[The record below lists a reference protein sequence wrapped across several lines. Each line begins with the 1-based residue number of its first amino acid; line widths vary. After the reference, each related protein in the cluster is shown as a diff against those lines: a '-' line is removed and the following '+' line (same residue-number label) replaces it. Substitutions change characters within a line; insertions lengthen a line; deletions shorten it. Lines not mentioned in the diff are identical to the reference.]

1 MLKGK
6 NTQLRALEP
15 TDLDILY
22 KWENEIENWSLSGTL
37 APFSRFVIEQYLA
50 ASHHDI
56 YYNKQLRL
64 MIDSLQKDGSVQTI
78 GCIDL
83 FDFDPYHKR
92 AGVGILIG
100 EKEKRSK
107 GHGKEA
113 LELLIE
119 YAFNKLDLHQ
129 LFANIAADNITSLE
143 LFKKCGFEMI
153 GIKKEWLSQNKKW
166 MDECLLQL
174 IKPDN

>member
-6 NTQLRALEP
+6 KTLLRALEP

-22 KWENEIENWSLSGTL
+22 KWENNVDNWSLSGTL
-37 APFSRFVIEQYLA
+37 APYSRFVIEQYLA

-64 MIDSLQKDGSVQTI
+64 MIDRFSSDEENTPI

-83 FDFDPYHKR
+83 FDLDPYHKR

-100 EKEKRSK
+100 ETENRQK
-107 GHGKEA
+107 GYGSEA
-113 LELLIE
+113 LELLAN

-129 LFANIAADNITSLE
+129 LFANIAAGNVSSLE
-143 LFKKCGFEMI
+143 MFKKCGFVMV
-153 GIKKEWLSQNKKW
+153 GIKKEWLNENGSW
-166 MDECLLQL
+166 SDECLLQL
-174 IKPDN
+174 IRP